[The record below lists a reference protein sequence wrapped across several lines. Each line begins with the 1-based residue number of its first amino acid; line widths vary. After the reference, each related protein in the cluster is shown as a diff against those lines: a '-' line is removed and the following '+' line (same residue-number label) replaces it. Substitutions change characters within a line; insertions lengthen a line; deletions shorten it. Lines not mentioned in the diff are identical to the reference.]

1 MINKSCVHS
10 KFVRDASK
18 CTLPNNNELTIK
30 NCFLSSYAYLIPF
43 MNNSYSKKGPRIVID
58 MIEKIGYKLISDLFP
73 SSFAAIPP
81 VI

>member
-30 NCFLSSYAYLIPF
+30 TGRNLFQHAYVD
-43 MNNSYSKKGPRIVID
+43 YD
-58 MIEKIGYKLISDLFP
+58 DIEIAGLRFEIKDKN
-73 SSFAAIPP
+73 SFAYK
-81 VI
+81 